1 MIDIGNDDQRRK
13 SRKRRTRRTTKDTKT
28 TKKEKRTCDCLAG
41 FVVIEGVDVV

>member
-13 SRKRRTRRTTKDTKT
+13 RRTRRTTKNTKT